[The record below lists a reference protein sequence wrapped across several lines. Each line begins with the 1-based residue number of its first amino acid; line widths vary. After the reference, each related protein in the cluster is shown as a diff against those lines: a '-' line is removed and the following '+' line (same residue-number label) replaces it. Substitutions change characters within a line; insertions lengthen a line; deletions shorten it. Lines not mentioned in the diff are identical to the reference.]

1 MKSPFIDAERRFNV
15 FERRF
20 NVDERTFNVDER
32 RFYLIV
38 NTSLTRNRTF
48 LMAIQRQLFPSFLRN
63 QDGSLLLLT
72 IHQNSHR
79 VLKAYM
85 TDILRLLYSRHCIQ
99 DFLIY
104 KAAFT
109 CICIYRKVSHAKRG
123 EVLEEVSTL
132 TRIDIVILQS
142 HLYDNPGSADMR
154 PFYRYTQIMVAGA
167 PTARTYQ
174 HIVLAVSKE
183 LAVDSFYI
191 IGYIKLFIAEKW
203 SSYFT

>member
-15 FERRF
+15 DERRF
-20 NVDERTFNVDER
+20 NVAERTFSVDER
-32 RFYLIV
+32 RFYPTV

-48 LMAIQRQLFPSFLRN
+48 LMSIQRQLFPSFLRN
-63 QDGSLLLLT
+63 QDGSLLFLS

-79 VLKAYM
+79 VLKAHM
-85 TDILRLLYSRHCIQ
+85 TDILRLLDSRHCIQ

-109 CICIYRKVSHAKRG
+109 GICIYRKVSHAKRG

-142 HLYDNPGSADMR
+142 HLTITRAALICG
-154 PFYRYTQIMVAGA
+154 
-167 PTARTYQ
+167 
-174 HIVLAVSKE
+174 H
-183 LAVDSFYI
+183 
-191 IGYIKLFIAEKW
+191 
-203 SSYFT
+203 FTGTPR